1 MKIERTR
8 NAMRNVIF
16 GIIQKLYMIFVP
28 FVMRTIMIYILGVEY
43 LGLNSLFVSI
53 LQVLNLAE
61 LGVGNAMIF
70 SMYKPIAEDDHVTI
84 CALMNQYRKYYR
96 CIGLVIAIAGSALT
110 PFVPYLISGDVPSDV
125 NVYYLYW
132 LNLATTVFSYWL
144 FGYKNSLFTAHQ
156 RNDIISKISMIVLT
170 LQYVMQIVALCL
182 FKNYYAYLIIALAFQ
197 IIMNITTAIV
207 AERIYP
213 NYKPKGKLDIATT
226 KDINRRIRDLF
237 TAKLGGTIVNSADT
251 IVISAFLGLEIL
263 AIYQNY
269 YYIMTSVIAFIL
281 IIFNACTAGIGNSLI
296 TETTEKNYSD
306 FRRLSFLTMWILSV
320 CVCCFAC
327 IYQPFMKL
335 WVGADYMFDMITVVL
350 FCMYF
355 YIYMVNQLACVY
367 KDAGGVWHQDRFRPL
382 ISALTNLILN
392 LILVNFW
399 GIYAILLSTIISYL
413 VVALPWLLHNLF
425 TNIFKRS
432 PKEYIIS
439 LLKNMV
445 ITCFIFAVCVLICQT
460 VQGEGISKVLI
471 NLLICLIFSN
481 VILLLIYHRDP
492 LISQMLVLINSI
504 TNGKFQIAIGK
515 IDTLLK
521 SRK

>member
-296 TETTEKNYSD
+296 TENYRKKLLRFSKALLFDNVD
-306 FRRLSFLTMWILSV
+306 FICMCLLL
-320 CVCCFAC
+320 
-327 IYQPFMKL
+327 
-335 WVGADYMFDMITVVL
+335 
-350 FCMYF
+350 CMY
-355 YIYMVNQLACVY
+355 I
-367 KDAGGVWHQDRFRPL
+367 
-382 ISALTNLILN
+382 
-392 LILVNFW
+392 
-399 GIYAILLSTIISYL
+399 STIYE
-413 VVALPWLLHNLF
+413 VVG
-425 TNIFKRS
+425 R
-432 PKEYIIS
+432 
-439 LLKNMV
+439 
-445 ITCFIFAVCVLICQT
+445 C
-460 VQGEGISKVLI
+460 
-471 NLLICLIFSN
+471 
-481 VILLLIYHRDP
+481 
-492 LISQMLVLINSI
+492 
-504 TNGKFQIAIGK
+504 
-515 IDTLLK
+515 
-521 SRK
+521 